1 MNKLLV
7 YMYKS
12 GGNVAIG
19 NCTCN
24 FNTEPPTWENIEGVK
39 REIREKFGHKDPI
52 VLNWLPLSEE
62 N

>member
-24 FNTEPPTWENIEGVK
+24 FNTEPPTWENIEGAK